1 MNNKISVYNQ
11 DTEQVGELL
20 LSADIFSLKENHDLI
35 HQVMTAQLSNKR
47 SVLAHTKDRSEV
59 RGGGA
64 KPWRQKGTGRARAGS
79 RRSPIWIGGGITFGP
94 TKSKNFKKK
103 INKKMKQKAIFMVLS
118 DRFKNNGL
126 VILDKI
132 EIQEYKTKV
141 FNLILKK
148 IESNILK
155 EDNKSLRSILLINE
169 VNNDKMK
176 CSSSNLAGVKLINMD
191 NINLLDLLK
200 YRNLIISKEVVSIL
214 SKKYIK

>member
-214 SKKYIK
+214 SRKYIK